1 MFLSRKNRKKTSLF
15 SKKEINL
22 NLLLIFLIINF
33 LIFSSNQDNKFFNSI
48 KNSLKIV
55 PQSISHIF
63 EIGSNILNE
72 TSNYL
77 ISKNKLM
84 NENENLHKE
93 NIKLK
98 ADLNQMEDIE
108 SENIELM
115 NKLNIQKKYF
125 KDSVVAQI
133 LNLNYSGQSH
143 HFLIDK
149 GEFNNVRP
157 GQIVVDESGIVGQVI
172 EVNENSSVIRTI
184 LSDQLYLTGYIK
196 SGKSIYQTLIKGDD
210 YFLTID
216 YFNKTNDIKIG
227 DDIFTT
233 GDNLNIPK
241 GLKIGKVKKLI
252 NTELNDF
259 YKVIV
264 EPSSNPYK
272 KRFLVIVK

>member
-55 PQSISHIF
+55 PQSISDIF